1 MTDSGKRHLIS
12 LAPWVHQRNTVSV
25 KKAWVLVSIFTLLYA
40 PSSVADFVIN
50 AESIPQKDSRA
61 GRKQRLS
68 FSLRGVVLRVVIE
81 DDTGVTTILRDTAS
95 RITYVARDG
104 TWSGPIQD
112 GESKAKPAELPQVVF
127 APLARKAKIAGL
139 SSKGYKVQIIRR
151 FAGEPDDETTTF
163 NMYCA
168 DWTSIGLKSAA
179 EFSALLPPLET
190 LSWHP
195 ELTLM
200 TLSWIGLHPTMV
212 SRLPGL
218 TVQRS
223 SIFGDDP
230 NEVTYRVTSVATK
243 ALAEDAYRFPPP
255 SGERDGGSP

>member
-1 MTDSGKRHLIS
+1 M
-12 LAPWVHQRNTVSV
+12 
-25 KKAWVLVSIFTLLYA
+25 
-40 PSSVADFVIN
+40 ADFVIT
-50 AESIPQKDSRA
+50 AESIPKKDSRSTK
-61 GRKQRLS
+61 KQQVS

-81 DDTGVTTILRDTAS
+81 GDAGVTTILRDTAS
-95 RITYVARDG
+95 RITYVAQDG
-104 TWSGPIQD
+104 TWSGPIRD
-112 GESKAKPAELPQVVF
+112 GEPGAKPAELPKVVF
-127 APLARKAKIAGL
+127 TPLARKARIAGL
-139 SSKGYKVQIIRR
+139 SSKGYKVQISRR
-151 FAGEPDDETTTF
+151 FAGEPEEETTTF
-163 NMYCA
+163 SMYCV

-179 EFSALLPPLET
+179 EFSALLPPIET

-230 NEVTYRVTSVATK
+230 NEITYRVTSVKTS